1 MSIALAIPAD
11 LEQAFRQFSRDFA
24 RVSARWVEQ
33 GEETPDTIAAARE
46 GLREYLSITDDPDA
60 YGVSRAQRLG
70 DVFAF
75 WRALSAGM
83 PAWVVLRGAVP
94 VLSFEV
100 EQRLADRHWA
110 KAATAGRVLPGL
122 QPHGCAEPR
131 FSSSHGPGE
140 SGNRQHTPVRKGR
153 AWQPR

>member
-33 GEETPDTIAAARE
+33 DEETPETIATARE

-75 WRALSAGM
+75 WRALSTSM
-83 PAWVVLRGAVP
+83 PAAVVLRGAVP
-94 VLSFEV
+94 ELSFEV
-100 EQRLADRHWA
+100 EQRLADRNW
-110 KAATAGRVLPGL
+110 R
-122 QPHGCAEPR
+122 R
-131 FSSSHGPGE
+131 E
-140 SGNRQHTPVRKGR
+140 SRK
-153 AWQPR
+153 